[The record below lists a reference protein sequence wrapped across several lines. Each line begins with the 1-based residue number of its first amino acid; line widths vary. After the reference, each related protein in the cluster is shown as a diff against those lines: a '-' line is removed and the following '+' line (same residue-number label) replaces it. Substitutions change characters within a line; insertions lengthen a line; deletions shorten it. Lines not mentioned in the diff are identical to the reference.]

1 MCQKSGI
8 RFNYVNEMSCKLRN
22 TIIHRLNNFNI
33 NDNNID
39 CFKRYEIMWLVKQIG
54 YKSVKIFSFVFNL
67 QTKWLQQIEVVQF
80 GL

>member
-1 MCQKSGI
+1 
-8 RFNYVNEMSCKLRN
+8 
-22 TIIHRLNNFNI
+22 
-33 NDNNID
+33 
-39 CFKRYEIMWLVKQIG
+39 MWLVKQIG